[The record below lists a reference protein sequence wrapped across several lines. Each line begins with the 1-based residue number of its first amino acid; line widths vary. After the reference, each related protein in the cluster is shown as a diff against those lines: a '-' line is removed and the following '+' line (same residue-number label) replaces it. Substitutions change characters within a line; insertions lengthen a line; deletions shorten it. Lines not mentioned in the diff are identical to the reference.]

1 MVLVAAVVRAAR
13 SADSVEASAVV
24 EAVYAEFG
32 FTWEPD
38 GYHGDLADVERGF
51 AGFWVAE
58 LAGRMVGT
66 AGLAV
71 SSQRLGGCD
80 CSLERLYVLREA
92 RGTGAGSSL
101 LRAVLEA
108 ARSRGLRRMEIWSD
122 KRFVDAHRLYERFG
136 AEVVEERV
144 GDDPDASA
152 EWGLVLPLEEVSSAG
167 GRRR

>member
-1 MVLVAAVVRAAR
+1 MVLVAVVIRSAR

-38 GYHGDLADVERGF
+38 GYHGDLADVEQGF

-58 LAGRMVGT
+58 LEGRMVGT

-71 SSQRLGGCD
+71 SSHRLRGCD
-80 CSLERLYVLREA
+80 CSLERLYVLQEA
-92 RGTGAGSSL
+92 RGAGAGSAL
-101 LRAVLEA
+101 LRAVLKA
-108 ARSRGLRRMEIWSD
+108 ACSRDLRRMEIWSD

-136 AEVVEERV
+136 AELVEERV

-152 EWGLVLPLEEVSSAG
+152 EWGLVLPLEKVSSAG
-167 GRRR
+167 GRRG